1 MKINVLAIRSY
12 PLFALAAISL
22 CLNMGC
28 ELSAKDIPAGL
39 SKSPVLEVKG
49 SAEKPEDKESLSTTV
64 ADAATILSREQIP
77 VLCYHQ
83 VREFRET
90 DSKTARDYIVPPG
103 VFRQQMKILADSGYH
118 TILPDELYNYLA
130 KGKTLPA
137 KSVMLS
143 FDDTDLEQFT
153 VALPEMKQHG
163 FKGVF
168 FIMTVSLDRPNY
180 MSKEQV
186 KQLAEEG
193 NTIGSHTWDHHN
205 VKKYEGEDWITQIEK
220 PSRQLEKIT
229 GKPVEYFAFPFGLWN
244 QQAIPELKKRGMK
257 AAFQLS
263 AKRDENDPLY
273 TIRRIIVP
281 GSWSAETMMAR
292 MKGSFR

>member
-12 PLFALAAISL
+12 PFIALAAISL

-28 ELSAKDIPAGL
+28 ELTAKDIPASL
-39 SKSPVLEVKG
+39 SQSPVLDVKG
-49 SAEKPEDKESLSTTV
+49 TPETPKENEPLSTKI
-64 ADAATILSREQIP
+64 ADASTILSRTQIP

-83 VREFRET
+83 IREFRES
-90 DSKTARDYIVPPG
+90 DSKTARDYIVPPEM
-103 VFRQQMKILADSGYH
+103 FRQQMKLLADSGYH
-118 TILPDELYNYLA
+118 TILPDELYDYLA

-153 VALPEMKQHG
+153 VAVPEMKQHG

-186 KQLAEEG
+186 KQLADEG

-205 VKKYEGEDWITQIEK
+205 VKKYVGDDWVTQIDK

-229 GKPVEYFAFPFGLWN
+229 GKPIKYFAFPFGLWN
-244 QQAIPELKKRGMK
+244 EEAIPELKKRGMK

-263 AKRDENDPLY
+263 AKRDESDPLF

-281 GSWSAETMMAR
+281 GSWSAETMMVR